1 MSIRSLIALGCALA
15 APAALASNDWSF
27 KNVSVNWLDWSNGTE
42 DRTNAGAFGGKKDFA
57 YLELEGGFGGSWGEA
72 YGFFDIENPGM
83 GSTETDSRDQ
93 RRYAAKAVARFNLG
107 EVSGMPVQLYTH
119 LYDTR
124 DHHNFFDQNR
134 VLGLGTSWSNGN
146 FWIKPFIGAHQELK
160 SGVGAHFNGWMAG
173 YVAGYS
179 FTAFGQSFMATQWHE
194 TEFARKDRF
203 LAMGNPDG
211 GVTQGKKTGQN
222 GAVALWWNVNKALTT
237 GVQYRYADD
246 KLGSAAQQNA
256 MIYSVKYNF

>member
-1 MSIRSLIALGCALA
+1 MLLRSAIALGCALA
-15 APAALASNDWSF
+15 APSALAANDWSF
-27 KNVSVNWLDWSNGTE
+27 KNVSVNWLDWSDGTE
-42 DRTNAGAFGGKKDFA
+42 TRTNAGAFGGKKDFA
-57 YLELEGGFGGSWGEA
+57 YLELEGGFGGNWGEA

-93 RRYAAKAVARFNLG
+93 RRYAAKAVARFNVA
-107 EVSGMPVQLYTH
+107 EVGGLPLQVYTH

-124 DHHNFFDQNR
+124 DHHGFFDQNR
-134 VLGLGTSWSNGN
+134 VLGVGTSWRSGN
-146 FWIKPFIGAHQELK
+146 FWVKPFIGAHQELK

-173 YVAGYS
+173 YVAGYD
-179 FTAFGQSFMATQWHE
+179 FTAFGQSLSLTQWHE
-194 TEFARKDRF
+194 TEFARKERF

-222 GAVALWWNVNKALTT
+222 GAVALWWNVNKSLTT

-246 KLGSAAQQNA
+246 KLGSATYQNA